1 MRSEPPPFEPMVD
14 IHCHLLPGL
23 DDGSNSCDVTL
34 GMAKLAVRDGIDTI
48 IATPHQLGK
57 FAHNTGDAIRQAT
70 RELQVDLDQ
79 RGIPLRVLPGADVR
93 IETDLT
99 NMICDGQVLTLADRG
114 KHVLLELPHE
124 LYVPLEPLLRSLDA
138 VGMTGIL
145 SHPERNRGLLSQRE
159 LVLRL
164 VDAGCLMQITAG
176 SLSGAFGAS
185 CREFCQ
191 WMLRR
196 GLVHF
201 VATDA
206 HGLRTRCPLL
216 RRAYDLVRGLTC
228 ETTARD
234 LCVAFPRAVA
244 DGAEVP
250 AGRRQV
256 VARGFAWFGWK
267 KAV

>member
-1 MRSEPPPFEPMVD
+1 MVD
-14 IHCHLLPGL
+14 IHCHLLPGF
-23 DDGSNSCDVTL
+23 DDGSNSGEVTL
-34 GMAKLAVRDGIDTI
+34 GMAKLALSDGIGTI

-57 FAHNTGDAIRQAT
+57 FAHNKGDAIRQAT

-79 RGIPLRVLPGADVR
+79 HGIPLRVLPGADVR
-93 IETDLT
+93 IDSDLT
-99 NMICDGQVLTLADRG
+99 KLICDGQVLTLADRG

-124 LYVPLEPLLRSLDA
+124 LYVPLEPLMRSLDA

-159 LVLRL
+159 FVPRL

-176 SLSGAFGAS
+176 SLTGAFGAS

-191 WMLRR
+191 WMLRQ

-206 HGLRTRCPLL
+206 HGMRARCPLL
-216 RRAYDLVRGLTC
+216 RGAYDLVCELTD

-250 AGRRQV
+250 AGRRKV
-256 VARGFAWFGWK
+256 AARGFAWFSWK
-267 KAV
+267 KAG